1 MSVRYLKRG
10 RNAAEVAEADAKVRA
25 TVEGILLDIET
36 RGDSA
41 VKELSAKF
49 DQWEPSE
56 FRLSQAAIE
65 KAIKQ
70 LSPREIEDIRF
81 AQTQIRRFAE
91 IQRASMQDVE
101 VETMPG
107 VVLGHTHIP
116 MNAVG
121 CYVPG
126 GKYPMIASA
135 HMSVLT
141 AKVAGVKR
149 IVATAPPYQ
158 GAPHPAI
165 VTAMHFAGA
174 DEILVLGGIQAVG
187 AMALGTQSIAAVD
200 MLVGPGNMFVAEAK
214 RQLYGRVGIDLFAGP
229 TETLIIADDSADAEM
244 CAVDLLGQAEHG
256 PTSPS
261 ILLTTSE
268 ALARATIAEVER
280 QLTILPTAEIARV
293 SWAEHGEVIA
303 VDTLDELIE
312 TADQLAFE
320 HVQVL
325 TRDPDIFLKRMTN
338 YGALF
343 LGPRTN
349 VSFGDKVI
357 GTNHTL
363 PTKRSARFT
372 GGLWL

>member
-10 RNAAEVAEADAKVRA
+10 RNAAEVAEADAKVRT
-25 TVEGILLDIET
+25 TVEGILLDIEK

-65 KAIKQ
+65 KAVKQ

-187 AMALGTQSIAAVD
+187 AMALGTQSIAPVD

-229 TETLIIADDSADAEM
+229 TETLIIADNSADAEM

-261 ILLTTSE
+261 ILLTTNE
-268 ALARATIAEVER
+268 A
-280 QLTILPTAEIARV
+280 
-293 SWAEHGEVIA
+293 
-303 VDTLDELIE
+303 
-312 TADQLAFE
+312 
-320 HVQVL
+320 
-325 TRDPDIFLKRMTN
+325 
-338 YGALF
+338 
-343 LGPRTN
+343 
-349 VSFGDKVI
+349 
-357 GTNHTL
+357 
-363 PTKRSARFT
+363 
-372 GGLWL
+372 